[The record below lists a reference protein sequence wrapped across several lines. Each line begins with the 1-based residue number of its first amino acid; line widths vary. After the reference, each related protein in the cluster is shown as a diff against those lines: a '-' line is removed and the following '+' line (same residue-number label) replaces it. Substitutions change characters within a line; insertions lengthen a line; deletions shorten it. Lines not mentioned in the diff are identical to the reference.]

1 MECFRVSIGMPS
13 RGRAV
18 LHYSPILGY
27 VLRCRSY
34 FIYKHSDHVNTAQ
47 PPRCVLIFTS
57 PKAGTGIGMGRVAA
71 LVETLTRQGVKV
83 EVTSVVADLQ
93 RITTGNSSSKP
104 DVVVAAGGDGTLS
117 LVAQTTPPETV
128 IAPMPTGTENLV
140 SKHFGISSEV
150 VPMNEMLMAG
160 RTVAIDAGLANGR
173 LFLAM
178 VTCGFDAEV
187 VRAMH
192 LTRRGHI
199 SRLSYLW
206 PIMRAIRRYRF
217 PELHVTVIDDATSSA
232 DPAVLPA
239 SRSRVQPMVIC
250 RWAMV
255 FNLPRYAAG
264 LGIEPQAMGDDGVL
278 DLCAMQ
284 NGSVLGGLRY
294 LAGII
299 AKRHSHWPD
308 VVRRQITD
316 CEISSPASVAY
327 QIDGDYGGKLPL
339 KIGILPGRVRLRLPP
354 IVAS

>member
-1 MECFRVSIGMPS
+1 MEV
-13 RGRAV
+13 
-18 LHYSPILGY
+18 
-27 VLRCRSY
+27 
-34 FIYKHSDHVNTAQ
+34 
-47 PPRCVLIFTS
+47 
-57 PKAGTGIGMGRVAA
+57 
-71 LVETLTRQGVKV
+71 LTRQGVKV
-83 EVTSVVADLQ
+83 EVTSVVADLK
-93 RITTGNSSSKP
+93 RITSSQSSGKP
-104 DVVVAAGGDGTLS
+104 DLIVAAGGDGTLA
-117 LVAQTTPPETV
+117 LVAHTTPPETV

-150 VPMNEMLMAG
+150 LPMNEMLMSG

-173 LFLAM
+173 LFLVM

-199 SRLSYLW
+199 NRLSYFG
-206 PIMRAIRRYRF
+206 PIVRALRRYRF
-217 PELHVTVIDDATSSA
+217 PELRVAVIDEAVSTADSALPSRSNSLNMLLPSESFASTAIA
-232 DPAVLPA
+232 DPAALPA
-239 SRSRVQPMVIC
+239 SRSAVEPTVTC

-264 LGIEPQAMGDDGVL
+264 LGIEPQAMGDDGML
-278 DLCAMQ
+278 NLCALQ

-299 AKRHSHWPD
+299 MKRHSHWPD
-308 VVRRQITD
+308 VVRHRITA

>member
-1 MECFRVSIGMPS
+1 
-13 RGRAV
+13 
-18 LHYSPILGY
+18 
-27 VLRCRSY
+27 
-34 FIYKHSDHVNTAQ
+34 
-47 PPRCVLIFTS
+47 
-57 PKAGTGIGMGRVAA
+57 MGRVAA
-71 LVETLTRQGVKV
+71 LMEVLSRQGVVV
-83 EVTSVVADLQ
+83 EMTSVVADLK
-93 RITTGNSSSKP
+93 RITSNNTSGKP
-104 DVVVAAGGDGTLS
+104 DLIVAAGGDGTLA

-128 IAPMPTGTENLV
+128 IAPMPMGTENLV

-173 LFLAM
+173 LFLVM

-199 SRLSYLW
+199 NRLSYFW
-206 PIMRAIRRYRF
+206 PIMRALRRYRF
-217 PELHVTVIDDATSSA
+217 PELRVAVIDDAASSA
-232 DPAVLPA
+232 APVLNAVSNSLNSLSPTESFAATAIADPFVLSAPK
-239 SRSRVQPMVIC
+239 SVVEQTVTC

-264 LGIEPQAMGDDGVL
+264 LGIEPQAKGDDGML
-278 DLCAMQ
+278 NLCAMQ

-294 LAGII
+294 LVGII
-299 AKRHSHWPD
+299 TKRHSHWRD
-308 VVRRQITD
+308 VVRRQITT
-316 CEISSPASVAY
+316 CEISSAASVAY

-339 KIGILPGRVRLRLPP
+339 KIAILPGRVQLRLPP

>member
-1 MECFRVSIGMPS
+1 
-13 RGRAV
+13 
-18 LHYSPILGY
+18 
-27 VLRCRSY
+27 
-34 FIYKHSDHVNTAQ
+34 
-47 PPRCVLIFTS
+47 
-57 PKAGTGIGMGRVAA
+57 MGRVSA
-71 LVETLTRQGVKV
+71 LVEALTRQGVKV
-83 EVTSVVADLQ
+83 DVTSVVADLK
-93 RITTGNSSSKP
+93 RITSENSSGKP
-104 DVVVAAGGDGTLS
+104 DFVVAAGGDGTLS
-117 LVAQTTPPETV
+117 LVAQTSPPETV

-173 LFLAM
+173 LFLVM

-199 SRLSYLW
+199 SRLSYFG
-206 PIMRAIRRYRF
+206 PIMRALRRYQF
-217 PELHVTVIDDATSSA
+217 PELRVTVIDEVATSPDPAITASSKSMKSKSPTGSFASTATA
-232 DPAVLPA
+232 DPIVLPTSQSA
-239 SRSRVQPMVIC
+239 ISQTVAC

-264 LGIEPQAMGDDGVL
+264 LGIEPQAVGDDGVL
-278 DLCAMQ
+278 NLCAMQ
-284 NGSVLGGLRY
+284 DGSILGGLRY

-299 AKRHSHWPD
+299 TKRHSQWPD
-308 VVRRQITD
+308 VVRHQITA

-339 KIGILPGRVRLRLPP
+339 KIGVLPGRVRLRLPP